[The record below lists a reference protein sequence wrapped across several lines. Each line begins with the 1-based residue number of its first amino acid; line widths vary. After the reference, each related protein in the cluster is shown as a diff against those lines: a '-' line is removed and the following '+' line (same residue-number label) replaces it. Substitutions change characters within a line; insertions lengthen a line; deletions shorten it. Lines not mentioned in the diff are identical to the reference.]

1 MWNESWPYEPFKGQ
15 PLKMVKYTETISQ
28 RISSFYMNDPLFDQK
43 KCLLQRS
50 FLQKAFS
57 VFKIRK

>member
-1 MWNESWPYEPFKGQ
+1 
-15 PLKMVKYTETISQ
+15 
-28 RISSFYMNDPLFDQK
+28 MNDPLFDQK
-43 KCLLQRS
+43 NCLLQRS

>member
-43 KCLLQRS
+43 NVYYKDLFYKKLLV
-50 FLQKAFS
+50 FLK
-57 VFKIRK
+57 